1 MSEGEHKSSGK
12 RAKREKRPPTRRRM
26 SKAKSAQGMHLY
38 VTGEC
43 GTFREVAEVLKVSD
57 QSVGITAAAQ
67 EWTRRRAEYID
78 EQAHRRIQETQRRQ
92 IKAVLRCQ
100 GFAWAATQSALKSL
114 ARRLDRGELVPRP
127 SEVESIARTAL
138 ALTGAQVDDGIERDE
153 LEKMTLPEIL
163 ARTARQIEAGIGGE
177 L

>member
-1 MSEGEHKSSGK
+1 
-12 RAKREKRPPTRRRM
+12 M

-43 GTFREVAEVLKVSD
+43 GTFREVAEVLKVTD

-67 EWTRRRAEYID
+67 EWTRRRGEYID

-114 ARRLDRGELVPRP
+114 ARRLDRGELIPRP

-138 ALTGAQVDDGIERDE
+138 ALTGAQVDDGIERDA

>member
-1 MSEGEHKSSGK
+1 M
-12 RAKREKRPPTRRRM
+12 
-26 SKAKSAQGMHLY
+26 
-38 VTGEC
+38 
-43 GTFREVAEVLKVSD
+43 
-57 QSVGITAAAQ
+57 
-67 EWTRRRAEYID
+67 
-78 EQAHRRIQETQRRQ
+78 
-92 IKAVLRCQ
+92 
-100 GFAWAATQSALKSL
+100 
-114 ARRLDRGELVPRP
+114 PRP